1 MEAHTDIQT
10 TQKGFR
16 CTLCDVNL
24 PNEPTVDAHVKGR
37 KHQNLFRLR
46 ETRKRQVQNSVF
58 VSGIKPNTLSTQLIE
73 YFEQFGPVQDVIM
86 DKEKGSYAIVEFE
99 EQASTAAALHRTE
112 HVMNGLKLRIK
123 PRESKE
129 FKVVLKKKQDG
140 KNSQVNLDALSQ
152 ELCRAASVNEQMLRV
167 VESFQLNENERN
179 GRELLV
185 KLLQE
190 VFTEFLPDCEIVPF
204 GSTVNTFGVHSCD
217 MDLFLDLEKTR
228 TFQARSKTASEPSGE
243 GQSEDGRSEDSI
255 LSDIDLTTATPAE
268 VLELVAAVL
277 RKCVPGVH
285 KVQALPTAR
294 LPVVKFSHRNLNL
307 HGDISI
313 KNRLALR
320 NTRFLQLCSEL
331 DSRLRPLVF
340 TVRFW
345 AKQKQ
350 LAGNPFGGG
359 PLLNNYALTLMVMFF
374 LQNRDPPVLPS
385 VDQLKNMACEEEE
398 CVIEGWD
405 CTFPSQPIAVPP
417 SKNTEDLCT
426 LLAAFFSFYATFD
439 FSASVLSVREARPVP
454 ITNFLPS
461 EPPSSAPRRPDPPAG
476 PRLGPM
482 TVLDPF
488 ELRHNVAGNLSERT
502 HKSFQRECA
511 DAEKYCRSLQYQRKS
526 SKGKSWGLVRL
537 FAPRCPTGAGAGG
550 RQGQGE
556 GKERHLELSLPF
568 RLAALPDA
576 VQRRLGTAGERFREQ
591 WFAMVRLAV
600 ETVFQEVLGCSPAQE
615 EEFEG
620 QMDTSTSS
628 DAVAMDTAK
637 EPEEVGGH
645 DQTEGVAAPS
655 CSSGGVVS
663 PQAGQKRPF
672 ASAETSPVSPQ
683 EKRQKLCA
691 AEDEEEDEGAEPAPS
706 ASWCWLQRHPVWAG
720 RRKVRRDL
728 LKARG
733 VTGGGSAE
741 ASQPDGGGVEM
752 ELQVTRHITAKEPD
766 PHDLVAFK
774 VGAQVVGGSENTR
787 AVLRFTPLCDQK
799 GHFQDFF
806 HFLEI
811 FLPKTTEAFLGK

>member
-190 VFTEFLPDCEIVPF
+190 VFMEFLPDCEIVPF

-228 TFQARSKTASEPSGE
+228 TFQARSKTASEPTGE

-439 FSASVLSVREARPVP
+439 FSASVLR
-454 ITNFLPS
+454 
-461 EPPSSAPRRPDPPAG
+461 D
-476 PRLGPM
+476 
-482 TVLDPF
+482 
-488 ELRHNVAGNLSERT
+488 
-502 HKSFQRECA
+502 KSFQRECA

-537 FAPRCPTGAGAGG
+537 FAPSCPTGAGAGG

-655 CSSGGVVS
+655 GSSGGVVS